1 MRLAKSDR
9 FSNAHRRPRA
19 AGVTLIELIVVITIT
34 GIIATVLGVLIVRP
48 IEGYEALVRRGE
60 LVDAAEMALQKM
72 TRDIHQALPNSI
84 RVQDSLGNTNSI
96 TCSTTGVSCAIE
108 MLNTLDGGR
117 YRAGPGVNPGGGNYA
132 PSQYWLSFN
141 GPDTDGFNVVS
152 QFWNFTP
159 TLPFTS
165 TTQRLAIYNQGV
177 TGANAYADAGNTNPN
192 TSYVITNPSIT
203 TFKISDLGDED
214 NIIPVTGT
222 FNFSFASPNQR
233 VFIVDKPVSYLCNS
247 GAGGNITRYEN
258 YNISATQ
265 PTTAAAFTTAGALLT
280 TPVTTCTF
288 KYTPGTNQRAG
299 VVTLDIIVQDPASG
313 EKVRLL
319 YQVQVDNSP

>member
-1 MRLAKSDR
+1 MRLANSDR
-9 FSNAHRRPRA
+9 YSNAHRRPRA
-19 AGVTLIELIVVITIT
+19 AGVTLIELIVVIAVT
-34 GIIATVLGVLIVRP
+34 GIIATVLGMLIVRP

-96 TCSTTGVSCAIE
+96 TCSTTGVTCAIE

-117 YRAGPGVNPGGGNYA
+117 YRAGPGVNSDSVNYA

-141 GPDTDGFNVVS
+141 GQDTDGFNVVS
-152 QFWNFTP
+152 KFQNFTP

-177 TGANAYADAGNTNPN
+177 TGANAYVDAGNTTTP
-192 TSYVITNPSIT
+192 YVITNPSVT
-203 TFKISDLGDED
+203 TFTISDLGDED
-214 NIIPVTGT
+214 NITPAAGEN

-233 VFIVDKPVSYLCNS
+233 VFIVDKPVSYVCNS
-247 GAGGNITRYEN
+247 GTGGNIMRYES
-258 YNISATQ
+258 YTISATQ
-265 PTTAAAFTTAGALLT
+265 PTTAGAFTTAGALLT

-288 KYTPGTNQRAG
+288 KYSPGTNQRAG

-313 EKVRLL
+313 EQVRLL